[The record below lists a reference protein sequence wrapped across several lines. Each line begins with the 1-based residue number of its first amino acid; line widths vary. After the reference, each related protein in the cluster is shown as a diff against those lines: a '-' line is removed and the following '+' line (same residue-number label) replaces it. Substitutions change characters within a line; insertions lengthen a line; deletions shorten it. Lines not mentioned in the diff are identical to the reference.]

1 VTGAAAEQRHD
12 VLVRIVLGDLLDDAI
27 LGARPGDKSFP
38 LRVFFGE
45 LGARAGEPSAF
56 VLACG
61 LNFFFR
67 AAMEDEDKVRIGWEV
82 SRLYYAFTKAA
93 EMDERSV
100 RETSPL
106 LAALMSSDL
115 GRVVLES
122 VDHVAAFDS
131 QFHEREAG
139 SDTRSAKIARPASFL
154 AKVAANDRV
163 RLKAR
168 VVT

>member
-1 VTGAAAEQRHD
+1 MNVAAEAQRHD
-12 VLVRIVLGDLLDDAI
+12 VLVRVVMGDLLDDGI

-45 LGARAGEPSAF
+45 LGARAGEPAAF

-67 AAMEDEDKVRIGWEV
+67 ASMEDEDKLQVGYEV
-82 SRLYYAFTKAA
+82 SRLYYAYGSATGVDAA
-93 EMDERSV
+93 TM

-106 LAALMSSDL
+106 LAALMNTEL
-115 GRVVLES
+115 ARVALAS
-122 VDHVAAFDS
+122 VDHVSTFDS
-131 QFHEREAG
+131 QVHEREPG
-139 SDTRSAKIARPASFL
+139 SDPHRARVVRPASFL
-154 AKVAANDRV
+154 AKVSANDRV
-163 RLKAR
+163 RKKAR